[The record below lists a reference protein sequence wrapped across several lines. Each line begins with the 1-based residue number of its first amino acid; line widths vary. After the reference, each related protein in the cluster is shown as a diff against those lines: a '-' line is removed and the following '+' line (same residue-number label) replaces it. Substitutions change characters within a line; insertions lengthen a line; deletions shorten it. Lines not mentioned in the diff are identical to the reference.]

1 MPVMHQIDGIATT
14 SSSSSLLSG
23 QAIIQMSQFKSSSI
37 LNIRTLFKICN
48 RFGLLFGPLVKPQ
61 LYLLWNA
68 RFAQD
73 HCVAGHP
80 KGGEWSYTEELHVEC
95 FESAS

>member
-1 MPVMHQIDGIATT
+1 MPVMHQMDGIVTT

-23 QAIIQMSQFKSSSI
+23 QAIIQMSQFKSYI
-37 LNIRTLFKICN
+37 EHLNIIYICN
-48 RFGLLFGPLVKPQ
+48 RFGSLFGPLGKAQ

-68 RFAQD
+68 HFAKD

-80 KGGEWSYTEELHVEC
+80 KGGEWSYTEELHLEC
-95 FESAS
+95 FEL